1 MVLKPYIET
10 FESIGNVLS
19 TITLSIK
26 NTAKQIKDNRYGGFS
41 EFNRQTILALMN

>member
-19 TITLSIK
+19 AITLSIK
-26 NTAKQIKDNRYGGFS
+26 NTAKQIKDN
-41 EFNRQTILALMN
+41 Q